1 MLSPNILGS
10 KLTISERWIKLYR
23 LLFNKFLKKDFVE
36 LEDYKMMLTQL
47 NARIT
52 QLEAAMNSSVAAT
65 NSNIQAAITMHTH
78 PSPQA
83 PAGMLQT
90 LPGQM
95 TGSIPQPPNSKVPE
109 TQFVNTNMM
118 TKSAQ
123 YLALGPALAPLGDG
137 ISPEA
142 AQATSQAISDIGL
155 E

>member
-52 QLEAAMNSSVAAT
+52 QLETTINSNIAAT
-65 NSNIQAAITMHTH
+65 NQSIQTAITGHTH
-78 PSPQA
+78 MAPQA
-83 PAGMLQT
+83 PAGIVQT
-90 LPGQM
+90 AAGQM
-95 TGSIPQPPNSKVPE
+95 MMSIPKPPNSKVPE

-118 TKSAQ
+118 RKSAQ
-123 YLALGPALAPLGDG
+123 YLAMGPALAPLGDG
-137 ISPEA
+137 ISSEA
-142 AQATSQAISDIGL
+142 AQGTAQAVSDIGL